1 MSVWRLRLKVQPDL
15 ISEWPAEALLQMLRS
30 GVAGE
35 QHEFLPPDETTW
47 LSAFETLRRLEASD
61 ATSLAVRNETGERGV
76 VSPPVHS
83 TQERVADAAPLA
95 KDSPSQPATNPA
107 ATKAAKRLRAVA
119 STKSAE
125 VVRPES
131 PTASR
136 PPRERRQMPSD
147 LDDEDELEMTP
158 MIDLTFLLLIFFM
171 VTSSVTSMA
180 HLQLP
185 ESHTGRAEK
194 TEERVVLIVD
204 FPEALS
210 KEESQ
215 SLNGSK
221 FIVLANARLSFQ
233 DDIER
238 VFTADQL
245 EAELQR
251 KFTGSKASQFV
262 LMANR
267 KMPVGVVR
275 QVLKAAAAAGAQE
288 TLVGVTMPR

>member
-1 MSVWRLRLKVQPDL
+1 MSVWHLRLKVQPDL
-15 ISEWPAEALLQMLRS
+15 LSEWPAEVLLQMLRS
-30 GVAGE
+30 GLAGE

-47 LSAFETLRRLEASD
+47 LSAFETLRRLEDTHVMASGVASAPRLSSSQLSSND
-61 ATSLAVRNETGERGV
+61 AEHRG
-76 VSPPVHS
+76 
-83 TQERVADAAPLA
+83 ADAAPLA
-95 KDSPSQPATNPA
+95 KDSRPQPT
-107 ATKAAKRLRAVA
+107 TKGTKRPRAVP

-171 VTSSVTSMA
+171 VTSSVTAMA
-180 HLQLP
+180 NLQLP

-233 DDIER
+233 DDIEH

-251 KFTGSKASQFV
+251 KFTGSKVSQFV